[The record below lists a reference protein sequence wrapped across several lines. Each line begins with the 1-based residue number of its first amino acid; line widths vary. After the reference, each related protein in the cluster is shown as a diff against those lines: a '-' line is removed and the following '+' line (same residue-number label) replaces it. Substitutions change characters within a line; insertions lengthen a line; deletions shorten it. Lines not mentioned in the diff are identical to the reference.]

1 MGKLS
6 PSKIRD
12 FFGKIGRVSN
22 LQNLLKEV
30 QRCSEEEMLS
40 TWQMQFPY
48 QEQCIAAFRIENGHV

>member
-40 TWQMQFPY
+40 TWQMQFP
-48 QEQCIAAFRIENGHV
+48 